1 MKEPING
8 FTLRAADN
16 SGKCYATK
24 KVTKAMAGGDI
35 VKALSDDS
43 INKFKDFLEVIDD
56 LETDRLYYEDPVLTF
71 ENSILTGCYLD
82 MNQE

>member
-1 MKEPING
+1 
-8 FTLRAADN
+8 
-16 SGKCYATK
+16 
-24 KVTKAMAGGDI
+24 MAGGEI

-56 LETDRLYYEDPVLTF
+56 LESDRLYYEDPVLTF